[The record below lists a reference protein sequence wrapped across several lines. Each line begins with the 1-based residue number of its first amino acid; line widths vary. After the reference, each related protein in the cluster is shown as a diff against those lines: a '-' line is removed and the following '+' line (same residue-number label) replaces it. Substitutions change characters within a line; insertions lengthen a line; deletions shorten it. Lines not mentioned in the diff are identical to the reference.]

1 MSTYNHMRLGVCAY
15 ANAPVHNHAYIQTH
29 KQFKYSTVFYHHY
42 SQLQHLAKTKITIK
56 DNQQIVRL

>member
-29 KQFKYSTVFYHHY
+29 KQFKYSF
-42 SQLQHLAKTKITIK
+42 TIIILNYNTWPK
-56 DNQQIVRL
+56 PK